1 MEVGRRDAPGFSDME
16 YHPDELK
23 EYFQTILD
31 AAGEAFV
38 LLDSDRRI
46 ILANNRFHQLL
57 DHANGE
63 KASMP
68 NSYGFLVD
76 HPDLHNPKAALPFK
90 IGFLDS
96 SGRRRVVAVYPHSVS
111 VGEGHAP
118 FMLLALT
125 DLTGVVELRNRLQ
138 QETDACEWAKKELQ
152 ESGERYR
159 TIVESMNDGLA
170 VRDRE
175 DVLTYVNQG
184 LCDML
189 GYSADELIGRSVYDL
204 VGRRNRAVFLEQM
217 LKRERG
223 MHQPYEIKWVRKD
236 GREIEVL
243 LSPMVLYDSG
253 GDIAGSFALVT
264 DISERKRIETALRDS
279 ERKLRILSN
288 RLFMAQEN
296 EREKIS
302 RELHDQLGQD
312 LTVLKYQMRFIEK
325 KLRKD
330 QKELKEACL
339 DSLQHI
345 DALVENTR
353 RISRNLSPYNLRQA
367 GLTAAL
373 QRMAEDFSKHNPF
386 DVSVSIDKVDDTL
399 PLDAEISIYRILQE
413 ALSNIGRHADASR
426 ALLEVRNEGEG
437 VRCSIEDN
445 GVGFDV
451 ARARSEIRQD
461 SDMGLVAMEERANMI
476 GGSLRILSRK
486 GIGTRIV
493 LTVPG
498 KADEKPI
505 DRERPGE
512 PQKGSLLSLG

>member
-1 MEVGRRDAPGFSDME
+1 MEVGRRDAPDFSDME

-57 DHANGE
+57 GTADAD
-63 KASMP
+63 KASVP
-68 NSYGFLVD
+68 DSYRFLVN
-76 HPDLHNPKAALPFK
+76 HPDLRDPAVIQPFK
-90 IGFLDS
+90 VDFLDS
-96 SGRRRVVAVYPHSVS
+96 SGMRRVVAVYPHSVS

-138 QETDACEWAKKELQ
+138 QETDACEWAKNELQ

-175 DVLTYVNQG
+175 GVLTYVNQG

-204 VGRRNRAVFLEQM
+204 VGRRDRAVFLEQM

-223 MHQPYEIKWVRKD
+223 LHQPYEIKWLRKD

-279 ERKLRILSN
+279 ERKLRMLSN

-296 EREKIS
+296 ERESIS

-353 RISRNLSPYNLRQA
+353 RISRNLSPYNLRQV

-426 ALLEVRNEGEG
+426 ALLEVRNEGAAI
-437 VRCSIEDN
+437 RCSIEDD

-451 ARARSEIRQD
+451 AKARSEIRQD

-493 LTVPG
+493 LTVPA

-505 DRERPGE
+505 DHERR
-512 PQKGSLLSLG
+512 